1 MNKRQIE
8 VQKIHVAEEKGIL
21 RQLKKVYEQA
31 ARDCET
37 RICELSM
44 RKDMENLQS
53 VIWQRRYQEA
63 LKKQLDSVLNSLNTK
78 SFTTI
83 ADYLTVCYEN
93 GFFGTLY
100 DLQGQGIPLI
110 FPISQEEAVLAIQAD
125 SNISQGLY
133 KRMGENVDEMKKS
146 IRTELSRGIS
156 NGSSWNRIAVSIAA
170 GMNSPF
176 SKAYNRAALIA
187 RTEGHRIQQEATLHC
202 QQKAKGKGADVI
214 KQWDST
220 LDGLTRPHHRE
231 LDGQVREVEES
242 FEVAG
247 KKAMYPGG
255 FGDPSE
261 DCNCRCCLLQRARR
275 ALSEQEYYTK
285 WDGDRNELVKIKAKT
300 YNEFKEKAK
309 DYLMKIQFPDDVYK
323 IKGLT
328 PEIKDEMETALLKLK
343 SEYDIRL
350 NSIFVEKAGKGD
362 IFIVGYHNGVMDMVV
377 NEHVDFSKIVKEI
390 PKKYAKGFMAGK
402 SLEDYIAHEMSHV
415 MLYQDCRSDNE
426 YIAKYQQIESL
437 YPFLVGVSGYAD
449 EKKSGNEALA
459 ESFVR
464 VRNGEAVSP
473 IAKVLVD
480 TYYGGLKK

>member
-8 VQKIHVAEEKGIL
+8 VQKIHVAEEKEIL

-31 ARDCET
+31 ARDCEVKI
-37 RICELSM
+37 RELSM
-44 RKDMENLQS
+44 RTDLENLQS
-53 VIWQRRYQEA
+53 VIWQRQYQEA
-63 LKKQLDSVLNSLNTK
+63 LKKQLDSVLDSMNAR

-110 FPISQEEAVLAIQAD
+110 FPINQEEAVLAIQVD
-125 SNISQGLY
+125 SQISHGLY
-133 KRMGENVDEMKKS
+133 GRMGENVDDLKKS
-146 IRTELSRGIS
+146 IRSELSRGIS

-187 RTEGHRIQQEATLHC
+187 RTEGHRVQQEATLHC
-202 QQKAKGKGADVI
+202 QQKAKKKGADVV

-231 LDGQVREVEES
+231 LDGQVREVEEP

-247 KKAMYPGG
+247 KKTMYPGG

-285 WDGDRNELVKIKAKT
+285 WDGDKNELVEIKAKD
-300 YNEFKEKAK
+300 YNEFKEKAYEISRDK
-309 DYLMKIQFPDDVYK
+309 KEEIQVHLVGKINREIYK
-323 IKGLT
+323 CIT
-328 PEIKDEMETALLKLK
+328 EDIVTDEVIITDNQIRHIKDRHPNDYERFSKYFGRIVEDPDYILEANKPNTAFVLK
-343 SEYDIRL
+343 SVEDQGFNFQLILRL
-350 NSIFVEKAGKGD
+350 KTSEDPESYKNSIITFL
-362 IFIVGYHNGVMDMVV
+362 
-377 NEHVDFSKIVKEI
+377 KIDQ
-390 PKKYAKGFMAGK
+390 KKWDKYLRNKK
-402 SLEDYIAHEMSHV
+402 I
-415 MLYQDCRSDNE
+415 LYRRE
-426 YIAKYQQIESL
+426 
-437 YPFLVGVSGYAD
+437 
-449 EKKSGNEALA
+449 
-459 ESFVR
+459 
-464 VRNGEAVSP
+464 
-473 IAKVLVD
+473 
-480 TYYGGLKK
+480 